1 MHKFS
6 YETAVNLSV
15 GIQNQNWETALNFP
29 GGQLEMI
36 RTHSLINTN
45 IFLIGNC
52 LDTGAYQ
59 SLIMTGYIP
68 GRPPSTHKQLHII
81 TT

>member
-1 MHKFS
+1 
-6 YETAVNLSV
+6 
-15 GIQNQNWETALNFP
+15 
-29 GGQLEMI
+29 MI

-59 SLIMTGYIP
+59 SLIMSMTGYIP

-81 TT
+81 TTWVDSKVDTIRPVPEAYTDGVEQKSHSGHSY